1 MVLLQHTLQSCGI
14 IMYMHSTKLGL
25 LEDLEDMRKEEEDRM
40 WKHGTVKSKKRV

>member
-1 MVLLQHTLQSCGI
+1 MVLLQHTLQSCG

-40 WKHGTVKSKKRV
+40 GKHGKVKSKKRV